1 MREQLEAVGRM
12 QDYIAQHLSE
22 EITPADLARAAHF
35 SPWYSRRL
43 FILHVGITPA
53 DYIRRLRLRQS
64 ALRLRDQGCSVL
76 DAAMSVGYGSLDG
89 YQRAFRR
96 EFGCNP
102 KAYALKPIP
111 LRLFTPYRVSASPT
125 AKGEEAMETIQTVF
139 VQLVEKPARKV
150 IIKRGRKA
158 EDYFAYC
165 AEVGCDVWGVLT
177 SIRSLSGEP
186 VCLYLPD
193 RYMLPGTSRYVQG
206 VEVALDDDT
215 PIPEGFD
222 VITLPAAKYLM
233 FRSEP
238 FREEEYAAAIER
250 VWQAERKYD
259 PSLMGYH
266 WDSQNPRIQLEPRGE
281 RGYIELVAVK

>member
-12 QDYIAQHLSE
+12 QDYIAQHFAE
-22 EITPADLARAAHF
+22 EITPADLSHAAMF
-35 SPWYSRRL
+35 SPWYARRL
-43 FILHVGITPA
+43 FILHVGTTPA

-64 ALRLRDQGCSVL
+64 ALRLRDQGGSVL

-102 KAYALKPIP
+102 KTYALKPIP
-111 LRLFTPYRVSASPT
+111 LRLFTPYRVTPPM
-125 AKGEEAMETIQTVF
+125 KGEKPMETIQTIF

-165 AEVGCDVWGVLT
+165 AEVGCDVWGILT

-206 VEVALDDDT
+206 VEVSLADDT
-215 PIPEGFD
+215 PIPDGFD

-233 FRSEP
+233 FRGEP
-238 FREEEYAAAIER
+238 FQEEDYAHAIEL
-250 VWQAERKYD
+250 VGEAEKKYD
-259 PSLMGYH
+259 PSLLGYA
-266 WDSQNPRIQLEPRGE
+266 WDPQNPRIQLEPRGE